1 MIFYMTVGI
10 GVMLLF
16 AVSFV
21 LFFLLSQRKLHQEQ
35 QKIQEQNLLH
45 QEQLLY
51 STIQTQE
58 EERKR
63 IAKDLHDDIGS
74 KLNVIHLGLHRL
86 QKHTVENPE
95 HALTIKE
102 VSEVLQDTIGA
113 TRRIAHDLLPPT
125 LENFGLKEAIRELCD
140 KYSRTGA
147 VNAHFEVFRQ
157 SERPCDKKAEVNLFR
172 VIQELTSNSIR
183 HGKAENILIS
193 MWITDTEIR
202 IEFTDDGLG
211 FDPDLVP
218 QGKGLGTQSMLS
230 RLKMIGASM
239 YYDTAPNA
247 GYKAFIQYPFLSS
260 AAL

>member
-1 MIFYMTVGI
+1 MTMGI

-74 KLNVIHLGLHRL
+74 KLNVIHLGLYRL
-86 QKHTVENPE
+86 QKQMVDDPE
-95 HALTIKE
+95 HAVIFRE
-102 VSEVLQDTIGA
+102 VSEILQDTIGA

-140 KYSRTGA
+140 KYSRSGA

-157 SERPCDKKAEVNLFR
+157 SERPCNKKAEVNLFR
-172 VIQELTSNSIR
+172 VVQELSSNSIR
-183 HGKAENILIS
+183 HGKAEHILIS

-211 FDPDLVP
+211 FDPDLIP

-239 YYDTAPNA
+239 YFDTAPNA
-247 GYKAFIQYPFLSS
+247 GYKAFIQYPYPIS
-260 AAL
+260 AL

>member
-1 MIFYMTVGI
+1 MIFYMTMGI

-74 KLNVIHLGLHRL
+74 KLNVIHLGLYRL
-86 QKHTVENPE
+86 QKQMVDDPE
-95 HALTIKE
+95 HAVIFRE
-102 VSEVLQDTIGA
+102 VSEILQDTIGA

-140 KYSRTGA
+140 KYSRSGA

-172 VIQELTSNSIR
+172 VVQELSSNSIR
-183 HGKAENILIS
+183 HGKAEQILIS

-202 IEFTDDGLG
+202 IEFTDDGIG
-211 FDPDLVP
+211 FDPDLIL
-218 QGKGLGTQSMLS
+218 QGRGLGTQSMLS

-247 GYKAFIQYPFLSS
+247 GYKAFIQYPYPVP
-260 AAL
+260 AL